1 MAKLIPFPRADEP
14 APRPEES
21 PGPDHGQWSM
31 LMLMAQEGD
40 GAAYHRLLTEISP
53 YLRAVAR
60 RHLGQANVHEVEDAV
75 QEILLAVHGI
85 RHTYERGRP
94 FKPWL
99 ATIASRR
106 LVDLYRR
113 RTHRRKHEQEEAAD
127 MDFFLDPHELGADP
141 EHFAD
146 RAAERER
153 VREAVAS
160 LPPRQREA
168 LELLRLRELSLD
180 EAAAHSRQKPG
191 SLKVAAHRAMK
202 TLKDL
207 LSGDSP

>member
-1 MAKLIPFPRADEP
+1 MAKVIAFPRADEP
-14 APRPEES
+14 AVV
-21 PGPDHGQWSM
+21 PDSDAADHSHWSR

-40 GAAYHRLLTEISP
+40 GAAYQRLLTEISP
-53 YLRAVAR
+53 YLRAMAR
-60 RHLGQANVHEVEDAV
+60 RHLGQANAHELEDAV

-106 LVDLYRR
+106 LVDLFRR
-113 RTHRRKHEQEEAAD
+113 RSYRRKHEHQED
-127 MDFFLDPHELGADP
+127 PDQDFRLDAHELGADP

-146 RAAERER
+146 RAEGVRR
-153 VREAVAS
+153 VREAIAS

-180 EAAAHSRQKPG
+180 EAAAHCRQKPG
-191 SLKVAAHRAMK
+191 ALKVACHRA
-202 TLKDL
+202 LKSLRDL
-207 LSGDSP
+207 LSGDPP

>member
-1 MAKLIPFPRADEP
+1 
-14 APRPEES
+14 
-21 PGPDHGQWSM
+21 M

-40 GAAYHRLLTEISP
+40 GAAYQRLLTEISP
-53 YLRAVAR
+53 YLRAMAR
-60 RHLGQANVHEVEDAV
+60 RHLGPGNAHEVEDAV
-75 QEILLAVHGI
+75 QEVLLAVHGI

-113 RTHRRKHEQEEAAD
+113 RSHRRKHEQQEQDD
-127 MDFFLDPHELGADP
+127 MDFCLEAKELGADP
-141 EHFAD
+141 EHFTD

-153 VREAVAS
+153 VRDAIAS

-168 LELLRLRELSLD
+168 VELLRLREMSLE
-180 EAAAHSRQKPG
+180 EAAAHSQQKPG
-191 SLKVAAHRAMK
+191 ALKVAAHRA
-202 TLKDL
+202 LKSLRDL

>member
-1 MAKLIPFPRADEP
+1 MVNVIAFPRADHT
-14 APRPEES
+14 APES
-21 PGPDHGQWSM
+21 GDADSPDHGHWSR
-31 LMLMAQEGD
+31 LMLLAQEGD
-40 GAAYHRLLTEISP
+40 GGAYHRLLTEISP
-53 YLRAVAR
+53 YLRAMAR
-60 RHLGQANVHEVEDAV
+60 RHLGPGSSHELEDAV
-75 QEILLAVHGI
+75 QEILLAIHGI

-113 RTHRRKHEQEEAAD
+113 RSHRRKHEQEQEVDLEFHTDPGDAGAEPEAYV
-127 MDFFLDPHELGADP
+127 
-141 EHFAD
+141 D
-146 RAAERER
+146 RAGEQRR

-168 LELLRLRELSLD
+168 LELLRLRELSLE

-191 SLKVAAHRAMK
+191 ALKVAAHRA
-202 TLKDL
+202 LKSLRDL

>member
-1 MAKLIPFPRADEP
+1 MAKLISFPRA
-14 APRPEES
+14 EES
-21 PGPDHGQWSM
+21 AARADEASGPDHGQWSM

-40 GAAYHRLLTEISP
+40 GAAYHRLLSEISP
-53 YLRAVAR
+53 YLRAMAR
-60 RHLGQANVHEVEDAV
+60 RHLGQANAHEVEDAV

-113 RTHRRKHEQEEAAD
+113 RTHRRKHEQEEEAD
-127 MDFFLDPHELGADP
+127 LEFRLDPHELGADP

-146 RAAERER
+146 RAAERQR
-153 VREAVAS
+153 VHDAIAS

-168 LELLRLRELSLD
+168 LELLRLRELSLE

-191 SLKVAAHRAMK
+191 ALKVAAHRA
-202 TLKDL
+202 LKSLRDL